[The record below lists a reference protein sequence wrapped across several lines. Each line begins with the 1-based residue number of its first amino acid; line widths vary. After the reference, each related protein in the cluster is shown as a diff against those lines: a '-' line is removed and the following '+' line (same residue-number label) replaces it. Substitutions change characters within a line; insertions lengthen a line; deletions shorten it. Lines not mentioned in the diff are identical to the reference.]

1 MCVCVFDCVCV
12 IVCACAFFAISII
25 SAISCLLLLN
35 REVETSLAN
44 AERIYERWKQMYERR
59 SSNDEEFQ
67 HTTEQLRTTI
77 KSIEWDLEDLAETVN
92 IAAKE
97 PEKFN
102 LTESELALR
111 RAFIDQSKHSL
122 KVGGLASCVLCAFVF
137 C

>member
-1 MCVCVFDCVCV
+1 MFDCVCV

-122 KVGGLASCVLCAFVF
+122 KVGGLASCILCAFVF

>member
-1 MCVCVFDCVCV
+1 MIVCVCDCVCV
-12 IVCACAFFAISII
+12 LFLPSPSSPPSHVCFCFD
-25 SAISCLLLLN
+25 